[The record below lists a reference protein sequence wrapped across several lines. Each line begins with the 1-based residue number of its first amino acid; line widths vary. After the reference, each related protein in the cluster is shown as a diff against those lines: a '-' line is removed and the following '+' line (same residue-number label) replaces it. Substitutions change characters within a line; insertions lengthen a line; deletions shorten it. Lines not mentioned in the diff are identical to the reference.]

1 MVALSSLW
9 LPIVLAAV
17 VVFIASFLAW
27 VVLPHHKKDW
37 IGIPD
42 EGGFIDAMRN
52 INVPPGQYIFPFC
65 PDPSALK
72 DPEKKARWEQGPY
85 GTLTVWA
92 GKPNMPRNLILTFLF
107 FLLANVFVAYL
118 ASRTVPMTAEYLDV
132 FRVTGV
138 AAILAYC
145 FAFIPNAIWFGRS
158 LRSVVTDVI
167 DGVIYGLLT
176 AGIFAWLWPEPETPI
191 TALLN

>member
-17 VVFIASFLAW
+17 AVFIASFLAW
-27 VVLPHHKKDW
+27 VISPHHKKDW
-37 IGIPD
+37 VGVPD
-42 EGGFIDAMRN
+42 EGGFMEALRGL
-52 INVPPGQYIFPFC
+52 NVPPGQYVFPYC
-65 PDPSALK
+65 PNPASMK
-72 DPEKKARWEQGPY
+72 EPEKKARWEQGPY
-85 GTLTVWA
+85 GTLNVWR
-92 GKPNMPRNLILTFLF
+92 GKPNMARNLVLTFLF
-107 FLLANVFVAYL
+107 FLLASVFVAYL
-118 ASRTVPMTAEYLDV
+118 ASRTLSPASEYLEV

-158 LRSVVTDVI
+158 LRSVVMDVV

-176 AGIFAWLWPEPETPI
+176 AGIFAWLWPEPETTT
-191 TALLN
+191 TAMLM